1 MCSFCV
7 LRLHEFVWHGT
18 DPENKTRLVPGLLRF
33 TQLTIIPDHFYYNV
47 SLTLPSLTTSVTTWV
62 SHYHPWPLL
71 LQRESHTIIP
81 DHFCYNVSLTF
92 HITDCHTWPLLLQC
106 ESHISHNTSLTF
118 TQFTIIPDC
127 FCYNVSQPF
136 TQLDVI
142 HVRFCYNM
150 SLTFHTTDESRIHTT
165 RCHTWPLL
173 LQREFH
179 ISHNSLSY
187 LTTSVTS

>member
-1 MCSFCV
+1 MFILCV
-7 LRLHEFVWHGT
+7 EVTRVCVAWNRPGKQNTPGAWPVAFHTT
-18 DPENKTRLVPGLLRF
+18 D
-33 TQLTIIPDHFYYNV
+33 H
-47 SLTLPSLTTSVTTWV
+47 
-62 SHYHPWPLL
+62 HPWPLL

-81 DHFCYNVSLTF
+81 DHFCCHVSLTF

-142 HVRFCYNM
+142 HVRFCHNM
-150 SLTFHTTDESRIHTT
+150 SLTFHTTDESHIHTT
-165 RCHTWPLL
+165 RCRTWPLL
-173 LQREFH
+173 LQREFRF
-179 ISHNSLSY
+179 SHNSLSY
-187 LTTSVTS
+187 LITSVTS